1 MHGEKNINGT
11 SWKHT
16 DVHKQLKYM
25 RMPQAIVR
33 AHACAM
39 RMQEHQYVNP
49 KLQQA
54 ATYRLRATSP

>member
-33 AHACAM
+33 AHARTSIREPEASTG
-39 RMQEHQYVNP
+39 RDV
-49 KLQQA
+49 QA
-54 ATYRLRATSP
+54 ARHITVTL